1 MDKAPIAKSYG
12 WLWAVSI
19 GLVVVVLLV
28 CLVAA
33 PVALCPQCQGK
44 GSLPSAMKP
53 GDEAVVRSGVSP
65 KQGPVAYYRCG
76 VCTGTGKTTFLK
88 KWTWQGFPDFP
99 ADTPR

>member
-1 MDKAPIAKSYG
+1 MSNPPTAKSYG

-19 GLVVVVLLV
+19 GLIVVVLLV

-44 GSLPSAMKP
+44 GSLPH
-53 GDEAVVRSGVSP
+53 AVTP
-65 KQGPVAYYRCG
+65 KEGAVGYYRCG
-76 VCTGTGKTTFLK
+76 VCSGTGKSTFLK